1 MSGAGFEHCGQR
13 TESVKKWLYLT
24 AFVALASAH
33 TAAADEFQNVKCG
46 GDIPKAVIG
55 QRSANGPVVATEKK
69 YRALDLKDLGGDEI
83 SDRLSTVNWMI
94 CGAEYILLID
104 RGGLVRDALAFPAH
118 SKTAPSFSGIC
129 QMKGKDLPDIFVA
142 VLDGAG
148 AADSLPVQT
157 AWKIDQQH
165 AKFVKVPGEGL
176 SCPRSGISTG
186 DGGR

>member
-1 MSGAGFEHCGQR
+1 LNVAAKGIQP
-13 TESVKKWLYLT
+13 VKKWLYLS
-24 AFVALASAH
+24 AFAALAWAH
-33 TAAADEFQNVKCG
+33 TAVADEFQKVKCG
-46 GDIPKAVIG
+46 DDIPKAVIG

-69 YRALDLKDLGGDEI
+69 YHALDLKDLGGEEI

-142 VLDGAG
+142 VLDGANS
-148 AADSLPVQT
+148 ADSLPVQT